1 MLGTTQESLA
11 SSYAAS
17 SLAATVREAATSLFV
32 GRNRVLLCELFWEKS
47 ATTNLYFCVN
57 LTLTLTTFSEWSCS
71 TPQRPPRPH
80 PSTTPS
86 TPPTASWIFIEMPT
100 FLWTCW
106 LLPSKVLLQWLT
118 MAPLPPRV
126 PRHLVS

>member
-11 SSYAAS
+11 SPYAAS

-32 GRNRVLLCELFWEKS
+32 GRNRILLCELIWQKS
-47 ATTNLYFCVN
+47 AKNLYFCVN
-57 LTLTLTTFSEWSCS
+57 LTLTTTFSEWSCS

-86 TPPTASWIFIEMPT
+86 TPPPASWIFIEMPT
-100 FLWTCW
+100 FPWTCW
-106 LLPSKVLLQWLT
+106 LLLSKVLLQWPK

>member
-1 MLGTTQESLA
+1 MLCWAQESLA

-57 LTLTLTTFSEWSCS
+57 LTLTFTTFSEWSCS

-86 TPPTASWIFIEMPT
+86 TPPPASWVEMPISP
-100 FLWTCW
+100 WTCW
-106 LLPSKVLLQWLT
+106 LLPSKVLLQWLK
-118 MAPLPPRV
+118 MEPLPPRG